1 MKHKVINCPIV
12 AARPVVWLAAT
23 RPAVESLCYR
33 AFRGWAIGADTTLD
47 RLKWRAEDVREDD
60 NPLKSKT

>member
-23 RPAVESLCYR
+23 RPAVESLRYR
-33 AFRGWAIGADTTLD
+33 AFRPSVGYCLD
-47 RLKWRAEDVREDD
+47 DRGFGMFERKAKQLDVMT
-60 NPLKSKT
+60 ST